1 MKVNLELDLTP
12 EELRRLFGLP
22 DVSPINDMVVEKLGE
37 QVEKGLDGTLLKNVA
52 QTMVK
57 GGVQGFEAYQS
68 FLGAMFR
75 MSKGREDE
83 VPPGPPKQQRPAAE
97 APQPPG
103 PPAGS
108 APPGGANTG
117 GGTT

>member
-37 QVEKGLDGTLLKNVA
+37 QVEKGLDGTLVKNLA

-57 GGVQGFEAYQS
+57 GGVMGFEAYQG
-68 FLGAMFR
+68 FLTSMFKMGR
-75 MSKGREDE
+75 TRED
-83 VPPGPPKQQRPAAE
+83 GDFE
-97 APQPPG
+97 APPRQQQ
-103 PPAGS
+103 S
-108 APPGGANTG
+108 APPQAAADSAASDSGAKTG
-117 GGTT
+117 GGNR

>member
-37 QVEKGLDGTLLKNVA
+37 QVEKGLDGTLLRNVA
-52 QTMVK
+52 QSMVK
-57 GGVQGFEAYQS
+57 GGVMGFEAYQS
-68 FLGAMFR
+68 FLTSVFR
-75 MSKGREDE
+75 MGRGREDE
-83 VPPGPPKQQRPAAE
+83 GGAE
-97 APQPPG
+97 APPRQQRSAPQAA
-103 PPAGS
+103 AGS
-108 APPGGANTG
+108 GDASSSPANTG

>member
-37 QVEKGLDGTLLKNVA
+37 QVEKGLDGTLVKNLA

-57 GGVQGFEAYQS
+57 GGVMGFEAYQT
-68 FLGAMFR
+68 FLTSMFK
-75 MSKGREDE
+75 MGKPREDGGID
-83 VPPGPPKQQRPAAE
+83 VPPRQQ
-97 APQPPG
+97 Q
-103 PPAGS
+103 S
-108 APPGGANTG
+108 APPAQAAADSSPSSSGANTG
-117 GGTT
+117 GGNR

>member
-22 DVSPINDMVVEKLGE
+22 DVAPINDMMVEKLGE
-37 QVEKGLDGTLLKNVA
+37 QVEKGLDGTHLRNLA
-52 QTMVK
+52 QSMIK
-57 GGVQGFEAYQS
+57 GGTQGFEAYQS

-75 MSKGREDE
+75 MSRPRDDE
-83 VPPGPPKQQRPAAE
+83 APPGPPRQQRPAAE
-97 APQPPG
+97 AAQPP
-103 PPAGS
+103 
-108 APPGGANTG
+108 APGTSGAKTG

>member
-37 QVEKGLDGTLLKNVA
+37 QVEKGLDGTLVRNLA
-52 QTMVK
+52 QTMIK
-57 GGVQGFEAYQS
+57 GGTQGFEAYQS

-75 MSKGREDE
+75 MNR
-83 VPPGPPKQQRPAAE
+83 QRDDE
-97 APQPPG
+97 AP
-103 PPAGS
+103 S
-108 APPGGANTG
+108 APPRQQRSAAEPAQPPAPGTSGANTG

>member
-22 DVSPINDMVVEKLGE
+22 DVSPINDMLVEKLCE

-52 QTMVK
+52 QSMVK
-57 GGVQGFEAYQS
+57 GGVMGFEAYQS
-68 FLGAMFR
+68 FLGSVFK
-75 MSKGREDE
+75 MSRGRDDDA
-83 VPPGPPKQQRPAAE
+83 PAGPPRQQQPADMPQ
-97 APQPPG
+97 APG
-103 PPAGS
+103 AG
-108 APPGGANTG
+108 AKTG

>member
-37 QVEKGLDGTLLKNVA
+37 QVEKGLDGTLVRNLA
-52 QTMVK
+52 QTMIK
-57 GGVQGFEAYQS
+57 GGTQGFEAYQS

-75 MSKGREDE
+75 MSRKGDDDGPQA
-83 VPPGPPKQQRPAAE
+83 PPRQQRPAAE
-97 APQPPG
+97 PPQPPASTSG
-103 PPAGS
+103 AS
-108 APPGGANTG
+108 GANTG

>member
-22 DVSPINDMVVEKLGE
+22 DVSPINDMLVEKLGE

-52 QTMVK
+52 QSMVK
-57 GGVQGFEAYQS
+57 GGVMGFEAYQS
-68 FLGAMFR
+68 FLGSVFK
-75 MSKGREDE
+75 MSRGRDDDA
-83 VPPGPPKQQRPAAE
+83 PGGPPRQQQPADMPHA
-97 APQPPG
+97 
-103 PPAGS
+103 
-108 APPGGANTG
+108 PGGGAKTG

>member
-22 DVSPINDMVVEKLGE
+22 DVAPINDMVVEKLGE
-37 QVEKGLDGTLLKNVA
+37 QVEKGLDGTLVRNLA
-52 QTMVK
+52 QTMIK
-57 GGVQGFEAYQS
+57 GGAQGFEAYQS

-75 MSKGREDE
+75 MSRKSD
-83 VPPGPPKQQRPAAE
+83 VDAPSAPPRQQRPAAE
-97 APQPPG
+97 QPQPPASG
-103 PPAGS
+103 TS
-108 APPGGANTG
+108 GANTG

>member
-22 DVSPINDMVVEKLGE
+22 DVSPINDILVEKLGE

-52 QTMVK
+52 QSMVK
-57 GGVQGFEAYQS
+57 GGVMGFEAYQS
-68 FLGAMFR
+68 FLGSVFK
-75 MSKGREDE
+75 MSKGRDDE
-83 VPPGPPKQQRPAAE
+83 PSAGPPRQQQPAD
-97 APQPPG
+97 
-103 PPAGS
+103 AGQ
-108 APPGGANTG
+108 APGGRAKTG